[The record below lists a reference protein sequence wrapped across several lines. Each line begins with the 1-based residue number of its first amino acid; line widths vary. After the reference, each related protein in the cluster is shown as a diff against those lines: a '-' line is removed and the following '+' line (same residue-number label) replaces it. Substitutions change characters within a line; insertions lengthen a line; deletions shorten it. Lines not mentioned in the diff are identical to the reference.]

1 MMILERKTFKVITQ
15 VLCMLQSSL
24 ADPQTL
30 AVVDVQLGWRSISQ
44 IMFSYTFM
52 ILSFLVFNEKSDQF
66 C

>member
-1 MMILERKTFKVITQ
+1 
-15 VLCMLQSSL
+15 MLQSSL